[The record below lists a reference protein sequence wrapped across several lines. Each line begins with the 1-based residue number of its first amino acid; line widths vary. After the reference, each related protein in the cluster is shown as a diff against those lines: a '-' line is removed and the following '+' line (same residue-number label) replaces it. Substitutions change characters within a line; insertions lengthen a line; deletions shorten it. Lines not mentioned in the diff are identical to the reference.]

1 MKLVKFQEPVF
12 NTIQGE
18 GALLGTPSTFIRLH
32 GCNES
37 CSWCDTKDSWREGS
51 AYEEVAAA
59 ELVRRLRKL
68 PILHNVVI
76 TGGNPMLQAEE
87 LDSLLELP
95 LFRGRHVTI
104 ETNAYREET
113 VHYLGRARKN
123 LVSILWSL
131 SPKLPTWDMS
141 TVVAFL
147 TNGRKAYERETYE
160 RKAQLKIVVQNE
172 DDCLRAEELI
182 LELMDLV
189 GPLEGHEIIL
199 QPEYGMMRK
208 GAVEAAVRTATRM
221 GSGGHPVAVRVIPQ
235 VQKFL
240 AVL

>member
-1 MKLVKFQEPVF
+1 MKLVRFQESVF

-51 AYEEVAAA
+51 AYEEVAVA

-113 VHYLGRARKN
+113 IHYLDRTRKN

-147 TNGRKAYERETYE
+147 MDGRETQD

-182 LELMDLV
+182 LELADLI
-189 GPLEGHEIIL
+189 GPLESHEIIL

-208 GAVEAAVRTATRM
+208 GAVEAAARTATRM
-221 GSGGHPVAVRVIPQ
+221 GSGGHPIAVRVVPQ
-235 VQKFL
+235 VHKFL